1 MSEDHSP
8 VPDATVTKSPAS
20 QPNRIT
26 EKAAFAANGGVVLL
40 ILVVVAIAATWAM
53 IATAASAASAKTSP
67 SPVIIVGYVIVAVVV
82 VVCLSGLVIVTPN
95 VARAVMLFG
104 SYHGTLRKPGLSFTV
119 PLTDKPKVS
128 VKVRNFE
135 TGRIKVNDASGNPIE
150 IGAVVV
156 WQVRDTAEALF
167 SVDDYS
173 NFVEIQSETA
183 LRHVAGTHPYDTGQT
198 ADTTSLRASTQLVS
212 EQLAAQIDERVN
224 SAGVDV
230 VEARITHLAYAPE
243 IAGAMLQRQQAS
255 AIVDARSRIV
265 EGAVGMA
272 QAALKQI
279 DAEGIAELT
288 PETRARIVANLLLV
302 LASDR
307 GATPVLPTSPI

>member
-1 MSEDHSP
+1 MSRHRACETGQVSEDHLIPS
-8 VPDATVTKSPAS
+8 SAS
-20 QPNRIT
+20 GQSQDGRIT
-26 EKAAFAANGGVVLL
+26 EKTAFAVNGWAVLL
-40 ILVVVAIAATWAM
+40 VVIVIAIAATWGM
-53 IATAASAASAKTSP
+53 VSASAGAAPKAAP
-67 SPVIIVGYVIVAVVV
+67 NPVVIVGYIIVVFVLA
-82 VVCLSGLVIVTPN
+82 VCLSGLVVVTPN
-95 VARAVMLFG
+95 VARVVMLVG
-104 SYHGTLRKPGLSFTV
+104 NYHGTLRKPGLSFTV
-119 PLTDKPKVS
+119 PLTAKPKVS

-135 TGRIKVNDASGNPIE
+135 TGRIKVNDANGNPIE

-156 WQVRDTAEALF
+156 WKVRDTAEALF
-167 SVDDYS
+167 SVDDFAK
-173 NFVEIQSETA
+173 FVEIQSETA

-224 SAGVDV
+224 PAGVDI

-279 DAEGIAELT
+279 DSEG
-288 PETRARIVANLLLV
+288 
-302 LASDR
+302 
-307 GATPVLPTSPI
+307 

>member
-1 MSEDHSP
+1 MDHRRWWGDGAP
-8 VPDATVTKSPAS
+8 GKGTDNLARVPRT
-20 QPNRIT
+20 T
-26 EKAAFAANGGVVLL
+26 E
-40 ILVVVAIAATWAM
+40 
-53 IATAASAASAKTSP
+53 
-67 SPVIIVGYVIVAVVV
+67 
-82 VVCLSGLVIVTPN
+82 
-95 VARAVMLFG
+95 
-104 SYHGTLRKPGLSFTV
+104 PGLAFTV
-119 PLTDKPKVS
+119 PLTEKPAIS

-135 TGRIKVNDASGNPIE
+135 TGKIKVNDASGNPIE

-167 SVDDYS
+167 SVDAYTE
-173 NFVEIQSETA
+173 FVEIQSETA

-198 ADTTSLRASTQLVS
+198 DDKTSLRASTQLVS

-224 SAGVDV
+224 PAGVDII
-230 VEARITHLAYAPE
+230 ESRITHLAYAPE

-272 QAALKQI
+272 KSALRQI
-279 DAEGIAELT
+279 EDEDIAELSA
-288 PETRARIVANLLLV
+288 ESRARIVANLLLV

-307 GATPVLPTSPI
+307 GATPVLPATPI